1 MRDRNEH
8 IIQMYCIDNQ
18 VSSLQEL
25 VLFSVLY
32 IVIVSWGV
40 VMTSSWGEI
49 IDNTFT
55 YFCIF

>member
-40 VMTSSWGEI
+40 VTTCSWGE
-49 IDNTFT
+49 N
-55 YFCIF
+55 Y